1 MIYKEYKM
9 SFKKALFM
17 MIAAFATA
25 VIYADVPVDF
35 ANVVGYQNKKLL
47 AGYSFS
53 TPTFVD
59 VGSDGLDI
67 QNFKLASGAAGD
79 QTETIQV
86 LDTKGLL
93 VGSYTWLN
101 GNVGMIPGWYD
112 YYTWEL
118 ITQSIAPGS
127 GYFMHVNADVNAKI
141 VGGVK
146 TNETTV
152 TLPMGFS
159 VYGNNV
165 PGTISIQDIKL
176 GGEATGDQTESIQFL
191 NVAGQNTQTWYWLT
205 SEGMKGIEESGWYKE
220 NESKELV
227 PVEYTIQPGEA
238 FLINI
243 GVGSQA
249 TETTK
254 TVTMTM
260 PSAF

>member
-1 MIYKEYKM
+1 MN
-9 SFKKALFM
+9 FKKSFLA
-17 MIAAFATA
+17 MIAAFTA
-25 VIYADVPVDF
+25 AVVCADVPVDF
-35 ANVVGYQNKKLL
+35 ANVVGYQNKKLA

-67 QNFKLASGAAGD
+67 QNFKLASDAAGD

-86 LDTKGLL
+86 LDTEGLL

-101 GNVGMIPGWYD
+101 DNVGMKPGWYD
-112 YYTWEL
+112 YYTWKP
-118 ITQSIAPGS
+118 ITESIAPGS
-127 GYFMHVNADVNAKI
+127 GYFMHVNRAVNAKI

-152 TLPMGFS
+152 TLPIGFS

-176 GGEATGDQTESIQFL
+176 GGDATGDGTESIQFL
-191 NVAGQNTQTWYWLT
+191 NNNGENTQTWTWLKVKAE
-205 SEGMKGIEESGWYKE
+205 SNDGISKDGWYDY
-220 NESKELV
+220 STWELI
-227 PVEYTIQPGEA
+227 EHEIQPGEA

-243 GVGSQA
+243 TVGSQA
-249 TETTK
+249 TKTTK
-254 TVTMTM
+254 EVTMTM

>member
-1 MIYKEYKM
+1 M
-9 SFKKALFM
+9 SFKKSFFM

-35 ANVVGYQNKKLL
+35 ANVVGYQNKKLA

-59 VGSDGLDI
+59 VGSEGLDI
-67 QNFKLASGAAGD
+67 QNFKLASKAAGD

-86 LDTKGLL
+86 LDTNGLL
-93 VGSYTWLN
+93 VASYTWLN
-101 GNVGMIPGWYD
+101 ANVGMTPGWYD
-112 YYTWEL
+112 YNTWEL
-118 ITQSIAPGS
+118 ITKSIAPGS

-165 PGTISIQDIKL
+165 PGTIRVQDIKL

-191 NVAGQNTQTWYWLT
+191 DIAGQNTETWYWLT
-205 SEGMKGIEESGWYKE
+205 AEGMKGIDNGKSGWYKE

-227 PVEYTIQPGEA
+227 LVDYTIQPGEA

-243 GVGSQA
+243 GVGSESE
-249 TETTK
+249 ETTK

>member
-1 MIYKEYKM
+1 M
-9 SFKKALFM
+9 SFKKSFFM
-17 MIAAFATA
+17 MIAAFAAA
-25 VIYADVPVDF
+25 VVCADVPVDF

-67 QNFKLASGAAGD
+67 QNFKLASNAAGD

-86 LDTKGLL
+86 LDTDGLL

-101 GNVGMIPGWYD
+101 ANVGMTPGWYD
-112 YYTWEL
+112 YNTWEP
-118 ITQSIAPGS
+118 ITKLIAPGS

-176 GGEATGDQTESIQFL
+176 GGDATGDGTESIQFL
-191 NVAGQNTQTWYWLT
+191 NNNGQNTQTWIWLKAESNENI
-205 SEGMKGIEESGWYKE
+205 SEDGWYDYTTW
-220 NESKELV
+220 ELI
-227 PVEYTIQPGEA
+227 EYTIQPGEA

-243 GVGSQA
+243 VVGTQA
-249 TETTK
+249 PAPTK

>member
-1 MIYKEYKM
+1 
-9 SFKKALFM
+9 
-17 MIAAFATA
+17 MIAAYT
-25 VIYADVPVDF
+25 VGVVCADVPVDF
-35 ANVVGYQNKKLL
+35 ANVVGYHNKELL

-67 QNFKLASGAAGD
+67 QNFKLASNAAGD

-86 LDTKGLL
+86 LDTNGLL
-93 VGSYTWLN
+93 VASYTWLN
-101 GNVGMIPGWYD
+101 AKVGMTPGWYD
-112 YYTWEL
+112 YNTWEP
-118 ITQSIAPGS
+118 ITKLIAPGS
-127 GYFMHVNADVNAKI
+127 GYFMHVNDAVNAKI

-165 PGTISIQDIKL
+165 PGTISIQDITL
-176 GGEATGDQTESIQFL
+176 GGEVAGDQTESIQFL
-191 NVAGQNTQTWYWLT
+191 DVAGQNTETWYWLT
-205 SEGMKGIEESGWYKE
+205 AEGMIGIKESGWYKE
-220 NESKELV
+220 NESNELV
-227 PVEYTIQPGEA
+227 LVEYTIQPGEA

-243 GVGSQA
+243 AVGSQA
-249 TETTK
+249 TKTTK
-254 TVTMTM
+254 AVTMTM